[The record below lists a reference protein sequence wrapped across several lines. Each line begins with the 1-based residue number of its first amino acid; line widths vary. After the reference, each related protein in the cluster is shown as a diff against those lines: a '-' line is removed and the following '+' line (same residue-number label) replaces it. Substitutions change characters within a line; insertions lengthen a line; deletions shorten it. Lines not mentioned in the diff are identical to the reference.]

1 MQPENCIENW
11 LQSIKEI
18 KMSFGWSAFGGVV
31 GSIFGGPIGAAIG
44 AGIGAFIGND
54 DEPNDVPPLKLR
66 ATEKKITLDD
76 GEQLEVFEV
85 SFKGTVLAPA
95 DKTQAKFILIA
106 KDCTGGKDLKDADP
120 LGTSLDDFSSTKN
133 GLLSPSEDIELP
145 YEATTWEDWVTMFT
159 IPIAVINFPYRGN
172 REIEFALVVEN
183 RKEEVL
189 AFATCKINTT
199 VAEIGYM
206 ELDEMYLEA
215 EKKAIYIASLLV
227 KYNSGIMTLD
237 SAQVIKNWIS
247 DRVAARGEEDKDKTK
262 QELTQELTKSKNSRI
277 EVSSLSVFSNEAK
290 LLDSYLPT
298 AGKYSI
304 MEFLLQFVAS
314 FEKISSTDIEALDTI
329 ADELKLEDDEYR
341 DAKHKYIR
349 LDDID
354 SENPFVVLGIP
365 MSMSHSEKKAK
376 LRELFNKW
384 NSLAIHKDKDIR
396 AKAEKMLNCIA
407 ECQKHLKQ

>member
-1 MQPENCIENW
+1 MAW
-11 LQSIKEI
+11 
-18 KMSFGWSAFGGVV
+18 GWSIAGGVI
-31 GSIFGGPIGAAIG
+31 GAALGGPIGAAIG

-54 DEPNDVPPLKLR
+54 DKPKDVPPLELR
-66 ATEKKITLDD
+66 ATAKKITLDN
-76 GEQLEVFEV
+76 GEQLDVFEV

-95 DKTQAKFILIA
+95 DKTPAKFTLYA
-106 KDCTGGKDLKDADP
+106 KDCTGGKDLENADS

-133 GLLSPSEDIELP
+133 GLLSPSEDFELP
-145 YEATTWEDWVTMFT
+145 YEATTWEDWVAMFT
-159 IPIAVINFPYRGN
+159 IPIAAINFPYRGN

-183 RKEEVL
+183 RKEEAL

-206 ELDEMYLEA
+206 ELDEMYLKA
-215 EKKAIYIASLLV
+215 EKKAIYIASLLA

-237 SAQVIKNWIS
+237 STQVIKSWIA
-247 DRVAARGEEDKDKTK
+247 DRVAIRDEEDKDKIK
-262 QELTQELTKSKNSRI
+262 QELTQELTKSKNSRV

-304 MEFLLQFVAS
+304 MEFLLQFAAS
-314 FEKISSTDIEALDTI
+314 FEEISSADIKALDTI
-329 ADELKLEDDEYR
+329 AEELKLEDDEYR
-341 DAKHKYIR
+341 DAKHKYIS

-354 SENPFVVLGIP
+354 STNPFVVLGIP
-365 MSMSHSEKKAK
+365 TTMSLSEKKAK

-407 ECQKHLKQ
+407 ECQKTLR

>member
-18 KMSFGWSAFGGVV
+18 KMSFGWSVFGGVV
-31 GSIFGGPIGAAIG
+31 GSILGLGPIGAAIG

-54 DEPNDVPPLKLR
+54 DKPNDVPPLKLR
-66 ATEKKITLDD
+66 ATAKKITLDN
-76 GEQLEVFEV
+76 GEQLDVFEV
-85 SFKGTVLAPA
+85 SFKGAVSAPA
-95 DKTQAKFILIA
+95 DKTPAKFTLYA
-106 KDCTGGKDLKDADP
+106 RDCTGGKDLKDADP
-120 LGTSLDDFSSTKN
+120 LGTSLDDFSSTKD

-145 YEATTWEDWVTMFT
+145 YKETNWDDWVTMFT
-159 IPIAVINFPYRGN
+159 IPIVYINFPYRGN
-172 REIEFALVVEN
+172 REIEFALVVKN

-206 ELDEMYLEA
+206 ELDKMFLKA
-215 EKKAIYIASLLV
+215 EKKAIYIASLLA

-237 SAQVIKNWIS
+237 SEQVIENRIAHL
-247 DRVAARGEEDKDKTK
+247 VAICDEEDKDKIK

-314 FEKISSTDIEALDTI
+314 FEEISSTDIEALDTI

-354 SENPFVVLGIP
+354 STNPFVVLGIP
-365 MSMSHSEKKAK
+365 TTMSLSEKKAK

-407 ECQKHLKQ
+407 ECQKHLR

>member
-1 MQPENCIENW
+1 
-11 LQSIKEI
+11 
-18 KMSFGWSAFGGVV
+18 MSNLFFCYALFKARCLFAYFRLAAAATAQIIHDV
-31 GSIFGGPIGAAIG
+31 G
-44 AGIGAFIGND
+44 
-54 DEPNDVPPLKLR
+54 KR
-66 ATEKKITLDD
+66 A
-76 GEQLEVFEV
+76 V
-85 SFKGTVLAPA
+85 SAPA
-95 DKTQAKFILIA
+95 DKTRAKFTLYA
-106 KDCTGGKDLKDADP
+106 KDCTGGKDLKNADP
-120 LGTSLDDFSSTKN
+120 LVTSLDDFSSTKD
-133 GLLSPSEDIELP
+133 GLLSPSKDFKLP
-145 YEATTWEDWVTMFT
+145 YEAKEDWVTMFT

-206 ELDEMYLEA
+206 ELDEMYLKA
-215 EKKAIYIASLLV
+215 EKKAIYIASLLA

-247 DRVAARGEEDKDKTK
+247 DRVAICDEEDKDKIK

-304 MEFLLQFVAS
+304 MEFLLQFAAS
-314 FEKISSTDIEALDTI
+314 FEEISSTDIEALDTI
-329 ADELKLEDDEYR
+329 ADELKLEEDEYR

-354 SENPFVVLGIP
+354 STNPFVVLGIP
-365 MSMSHSEKKAK
+365 TTMSLSEKKAK

-384 NSLAIHKDKDIR
+384 NSLASHKDKDMR